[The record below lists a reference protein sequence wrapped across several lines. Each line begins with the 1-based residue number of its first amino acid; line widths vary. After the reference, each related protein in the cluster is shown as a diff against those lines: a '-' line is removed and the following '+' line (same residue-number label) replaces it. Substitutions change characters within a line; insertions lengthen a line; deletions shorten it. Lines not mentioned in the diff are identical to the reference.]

1 MTSWRD
7 QILKDFVPG
16 INKLTLVA
24 DPDGLLTEERMVLKL
39 RDKGFDLI
47 EFSDSIAFRYAYE
60 SQYRALWDQGLS
72 TDLVVVLHLE
82 DSDLDS
88 LPYDLLQNGKTLRF
102 SLGDL
107 FPHFSYRVL
116 SELDRSL
123 LDKLFAA
130 QHRFKPESMGENLSK
145 DFILRH
151 VYRIAPEMIDSIA
164 DLLSVLLKLHYGHVQ
179 LSKLL
184 AERWVRL
191 LSDTPVFDGWDLLT
205 LISDEQAFYGFL
217 QERWPLFLASS
228 IKNHSVYEDFSSYGL
243 KYAGP
248 DLIPFDHHGVYI
260 YIDNLFVEGKLKPI
274 WHDHII
280 VDKDSWMRVGLLTN
294 TVAGDLTLRF
304 KKLLASLENQ
314 LANMN
319 DTNHADWATFA
330 AAWAELVALAY
341 DKLSA
346 NEIDKVKHLRIQV
359 DFKFSNWLER
369 HFGGLINLPPS
380 KPVMVHHATRYLQ
393 RIVDES
399 PKSKVALIVMDGLAL
414 NQWVTVREGL
424 SSDLPNV
431 HIREKSLFAWVPS
444 VTSVSRQAIF
454 SGKMPMYFSSSIDTT
469 NTEEKHWFQYWED
482 AGINRSE
489 IVYQRSLGANE
500 SAQSDLDALISP
512 KTRVVGLVVDSVD
525 KIMHGM
531 QLGNAGMHNQVKL
544 WIKSG
549 YLKELIAELLMQGF
563 DVWLTADHGNIEA
576 TGYGRPKEGVLAETR
591 GERMRVYKDK
601 SILEQVAG
609 EFSFAKAWEP
619 VGLPD
624 HYFPLVV
631 SGDEAFITKGE
642 KIVGHGGISLE
653 EIIVP
658 WIHFEKSS

>member
-16 INKLTLVA
+16 INRLTLVA

-39 RDKGFDLI
+39 RELGFDLI
-47 EFSDSIAFRYAYE
+47 EFTDSIAFRYAYE

-72 TDLVVVLHLE
+72 TDLVVVLRLE
-82 DSDLDS
+82 DSELDR
-88 LPYDLLQNGKTLRF
+88 LPYDLLQSGKALRF

-116 SELDRSL
+116 TELDRSL
-123 LDKLFAA
+123 LDKLFVS

-151 VYRIAPEMIDSIA
+151 VYRIAPEMIDSVAGLI
-164 DLLSVLLKLHYGHVQ
+164 SVLLKLHYGRIQ
-179 LSKLL
+179 LPKLL
-184 AERWVRL
+184 AERWARL
-191 LSDTPVFDGWDLLT
+191 LSDAPVFEGWDLLT

-217 QERWPLFLASS
+217 QERWPLFLAN
-228 IKNHSVYEDFSSYGL
+228 ITKNHAVYERFSSYGL

-248 DLIPFDHHGVYI
+248 DLIPFEHHDIYI

-274 WHDHII
+274 RHDQLI

-294 TVAGDLTLRF
+294 TVAEDLTIRF
-304 KKLLASLENQ
+304 KKLLLSVENQ
-314 LANMN
+314 LVNMN
-319 DTNHADWATFA
+319 DANHSDWAKFA

-341 DKLSA
+341 GKLSA
-346 NEIDKVKHLRIQV
+346 IEIDEVKHLRIQV
-359 DFKFSNWLER
+359 DFEFSNWLEA
-369 HFGGLINLPPS
+369 HFGGLINLPPG
-380 KPVMVHHATRYLQ
+380 KPVMVHHAVRYLT
-393 RIVDES
+393 RALNEN
-399 PKSKVALIVMDGLAL
+399 PHSKVALIVMDGLAL
-414 NQWVTVREGL
+414 NQWVTLKTGL
-424 SSDLPNV
+424 SSDLPNI

-454 SGKMPMYFSSSIDTT
+454 SGKIPMYFSSSIDTT
-469 NTEEKHWFQYWED
+469 NAEEKHWLQYWED
-482 AGINRSE
+482 AGLNKSE
-489 IVYQRSLGANE
+489 VVYQRSLGSNE
-500 SAQSDLDALISP
+500 SAQSDLDALISS

-531 QLGNAGMHNQVKL
+531 QLGNAGMHNQVNL
-544 WIKSG
+544 WMKSG
-549 YLKELIAELLMQGF
+549 YLKDLISELVVQGF

-576 TGYGRPKEGVLAETR
+576 TGCGRPKEGVLADTR

-609 EFSFAKAWEP
+609 EFSFAKAWDP

-624 HYFPLVV
+624 NYFPLVI

-653 EIIVP
+653 EIVVP